1 MRATLLM
8 INAKDR
14 AASFGRM
21 GDSTSGTGKLASST
35 GSEFISVKTGIRSR
49 VSGRMD
55 GRFDGWEMIMD
66 RTTSRMTE
74 FVSK

>member
-14 AASFGRM
+14 DASFGPM

-35 GSEFISVKTGIRSR
+35 GSGFISVKTGIRSR

-55 GRFDGWEMIMD
+55 ERFDGWEMIMA

-74 FVSK
+74 